1 MMAKVKHCAFFILLM
16 LLCCFG
22 FTQVQYRVHYTIADS
37 LQVPDSTL
45 LPANFS
51 SQVEALDFISVL
63 PKMLQSRGYITA
75 SIDSLRAD
83 SSAAHLLLFLG
94 EKYQWTNLYTRPE
107 DEDLLSSIRWN
118 TRQLYKSP
126 VQFSE
131 IQARQGQ
138 LLSYLEDNGH
148 PFARIFLD
156 SIKVTGGEV
165 EAQLTISRGPLY
177 RIDSIRVFGD
187 ANVSSQFLQRYL
199 DLPNGTPYSKG
210 KLAAISTKLAG
221 LLFLQ
226 EEKPFDVTFLATG
239 SVLNLYLKTV
249 RNSQVNALLGFLPN
263 PAGTTGK
270 KFRISGEANILLRN
284 ALGSGEI
291 IGVNAQFLQE
301 QSPRLNLM
309 FEYPFIFNSP
319 FGLNFGFDMFR
330 KDSTFLNINL
340 RLGASYGAGQVQSG
354 TFFFE
359 RSQSIVSGIDVQK
372 VIATKQLPA
381 EGDVRSGSLGLIYNF
396 NNTDYRLNPMKGNE
410 LVLVTSAGTKT
421 IKKNSQVL
429 DLKNPNDPSFSYD
442 RLYDT
447 IKLKTYQLRIAVAG
461 AHYFKTGKQTTLKT
475 GIQGGVFSSGNIYRN
490 ELFRIGGYKLLR
502 GFDEESQ
509 YVSQYAV
516 GTVEYRILLQRN
528 SAFFGFIDGGWAKHA
543 VAPAHQ
549 YIGTGLGISSE
560 TKAGIF
566 NLVWAVGKRDD
577 TDFNLRQSKVHLGFV
592 NYF

>member
-1 MMAKVKHCAFFILLM
+1 MAKVKHCALFILLM
-16 LLCCFG
+16 LLCHFG
-22 FTQVQYRVHYTIADS
+22 ISQGRYRVQYTFADS
-37 LQVPDSTL
+37 LQLGDTTL
-45 LPANFS
+45 LPSHFS
-51 SQVEALDFISVL
+51 TQVEALDFISLL
-63 PKMLQSRGYITA
+63 PKSLQSRGYITA
-75 SIDSLRAD
+75 SIDSLQAD
-83 SSAAHLLLFLG
+83 SAAAHVLLFLG
-94 EKYQWTNLYTRPE
+94 EKYQWANLYTQPH
-107 DEDLLSSIRWN
+107 DEDLLSAIRWN
-118 TRQLYKSP
+118 TAQLRKSAL
-126 VQFSE
+126 QFSE
-131 IQARQGQ
+131 IHLRQEQ
-138 LLSYLEDNGH
+138 LLSHLEDNGH
-148 PFARIFLD
+148 PFAKIFLD
-156 SIKVTGGEV
+156 SIRVTGGEV
-165 EAQLTISRGPLY
+165 EAHLAITRGPAY

-187 ANVSSQFLQRYL
+187 ANVSRQFLQRYL
-199 DLPNGTPYSKG
+199 DLPNGSTYSKS
-210 KLAAISTKLAG
+210 KLATISTKLAA

-263 PAGTTGK
+263 PAGTSGK
-270 KFRISGEANILLRN
+270 KFRVSGEANILLRN

-301 QSPRLNLM
+301 QSPRLNLV

-359 RSQSIVSGIDVQK
+359 RSQSIVSGIDVQR
-372 VIATKQLPA
+372 VLATKQLPA
-381 EGDVRSGSLGLIYNF
+381 EGDVRSGSLGVIYGY
-396 NNTDYRLNPMKGNE
+396 NNTDYRLNPLRGNE

-447 IKLKTYQLRIAVAG
+447 IKLKTYQLRIALAG
-461 AHYFKTGKQTTLKT
+461 AHYFQTGKQSTLKT
-475 GIQGGVFSSGNIYRN
+475 GFNGGVFGSGSIYRN

-516 GTVEYRILLQRN
+516 GTVEYRVLLQRN
-528 SAFFGFIDGGWAKHA
+528 SAFFGFVDGGWAKHLQG
-543 VAPAHQ
+543 PAHQ
-549 YIGTGLGISSE
+549 YMGTGLGISSE

>member
-1 MMAKVKHCAFFILLM
+1 MMAKVKHCALFILLM
-16 LLCCFG
+16 LLSYSG
-22 FTQVQYRVHYTIADS
+22 FTQAQYRVYYTIADS
-37 LQVPDSTL
+37 LQLPDTTL
-45 LPANFS
+45 LPSRFS
-51 SQVEALDFISVL
+51 TGAEALDFISSL
-63 PKMLQSRGYITA
+63 PKTLQNKGYITA
-75 SIDSLRAD
+75 SIDSLQAD
-83 SSAAHLLLFLG
+83 SIAAHVLLFLG
-94 EKYQWTNLYTRPE
+94 EKYQWTNLYTKPE
-107 DEDLLSSIRWN
+107 DEDLLTAVRWN
-118 TRQLYKSP
+118 TAQLPKSP
-126 VQFSE
+126 LQFSE
-131 IQARQGQ
+131 LQTRQSQ

-156 SIKVTGGEV
+156 SIRVTGGEV
-165 EAQLTISRGPLY
+165 EAHLAINRGPAY
-177 RIDSIRVFGD
+177 RIDSIRVFGN
-187 ANVSSQFLQRYL
+187 AVVSRQFLQRYL
-199 DLPNGTPYSKG
+199 DLPNGVSYSKS
-210 KLAAISTKLAG
+210 KLAAISKKLSA

-226 EEKPFDVTFLATG
+226 EEKPFDVTFFATG
-239 SVLNLYLKTV
+239 SVLNLYLRTV
-249 RNSQVNALLGFLPN
+249 RNSQVNALVGFLPN
-263 PAGTTGK
+263 PVGAGGK
-270 KFRISGEANILLRN
+270 KFRVSGEANILLRN
-284 ALGSGEI
+284 ALGSGET

-340 RLGASYGAGQVQSG
+340 RLGASYGAGEVQSG

-359 RSQSIVSGIDVQK
+359 RSQSIVSGIDVQR

-381 EGDVRSGSLGLIYNF
+381 EGDVRSGSLGVIYGY
-396 NNTDYRLNPMKGNE
+396 NNTDYRLNPIRGNE
-410 LVLVTSAGTKT
+410 LVLVASAGTKT

-429 DLKNPNDPSFSYD
+429 ELKNPVEPSLSYE

-447 IKLKTYQLRIAVAG
+447 IKLKTYQLRISVSG

-475 GIQGGVFSSGNIYRN
+475 GLQGGVFSSGNIYRN

-516 GTVEYRILLQRN
+516 GTVEYRVLLQRN
-528 SAFFGFIDGGWAKHA
+528 SAFFGFIDGGWAKHLA
-543 VAPAHQ
+543 GTAHR